1 MRVDL
6 PLRRGSPQSPTRL
19 PSTQNAFLPK
29 DPGVWQKGAQSLVD
43 TDGVVRDT
51 FVALLSASGQ
61 PVRNPGAWLFTVARN
76 QVSKVPERYPGP
88 SSVPP
93 SSQPPP
99 AARSCGA
106 LAACPRLMASGLLP

>member
-1 MRVDL
+1 
-6 PLRRGSPQSPTRL
+6 
-19 PSTQNAFLPK
+19 
-29 DPGVWQKGAQSLVD
+29 VD